1 MEYLGFWVTR
11 NGIRLINNKVEAIVN
26 IMQLN
31 TQKHVC
37 AFIVLVKYHMDMWAK
52 RSHLLHPLTAL
63 MSNKVKFKCTYI
75 EQEAFDEIKR
85 IVSRNTLL
93 EYPYLNK
100 SFGIHTDASDY
111 QLGSVSIQD
120 VKPITL

>member
-1 MEYLGFWVTR
+1 MTQP
-11 NGIRLINNKVEAIVN
+11 K
-26 IMQLN
+26 
-31 TQKHVC
+31 TQKQVS
-37 AFIVLVKYHMDMWAK
+37 AFIGLVNYYRGVWAK

-63 MSNKVKFKCTYI
+63 TSNKVKFKCTYI